1 MSGIARTRTE
11 IACFNPHRIIT
22 IIIVVV
28 VVVVVVVM
36 LSVKVYL
43 AMYSEYMCESGERR
57 IRVNYEPCT
66 WYLLYHYDSVVD
78 FDWFLVRLLLPA
90 IRQAARR

>member
-22 IIIVVV
+22 IIII
-28 VVVVVVVM
+28 VVVVVVM
-36 LSVKVYL
+36 TSVKVYL

-66 WYLLYHYDSVVD
+66 CCTGTITIASSILIG
-78 FDWFLVRLLLPA
+78 F
-90 IRQAARR
+90 